1 MNTITVILF
10 LLGIFIGGLF
20 GMAYLKLKNVGTIQV
35 ITSDDESSLII
46 ELNDSK
52 SLDRIAENKYVT
64 MKVNVTHK

>member
-1 MNTITVILF
+1 MNAITVILF
-10 LLGIFIGGLF
+10 LLGIFIGSLF
-20 GMAYLKLKNVGTIQV
+20 GMTYLKLKNVGTIQI
-35 ITSDDESSLII
+35 ITSDDEPSLII

>member
-1 MNTITVILF
+1 MNAITVILF

>member
-20 GMAYLKLKNVGTIQV
+20 GIAYLKLKNVGTIQV
-35 ITSDDESSLII
+35 ITSDDEPSLII

>member
-10 LLGIFIGGLF
+10 LLGIFIGSLF
-20 GMAYLKLKNVGTIQV
+20 GMTYLKLKNVGTIQI
-35 ITSDDESSLII
+35 ITSDDEPSLII

>member
-20 GMAYLKLKNVGTIQV
+20 GMVYLKLKNVGTIQV
-35 ITSDDESSLII
+35 ITSDDEPSLII

>member
-1 MNTITVILF
+1 MNAITVILF
-10 LLGIFIGGLF
+10 LLGIFIGSLF
-20 GMAYLKLKNVGTIQV
+20 GMTYLKLKNVGTIQV
-35 ITSDDESSLII
+35 ITSDDEPSLII